1 MKEATIFSIIAFV
14 FIVTI
19 SLTST
24 ASALYQT
31 TTPWPMYRYDA
42 KHTATT
48 TSTAPSNNMT
58 LWHYPIAV
66 GGGYSR
72 QSIPIVVDGMVIFHD
87 GNYAHAV
94 DETTGAELWKSDL
107 LAGGYG
113 GLWPSSA
120 YADGRVYFGSSDY
133 IYGKGYVFCVNAST
147 GATIW
152 TYDPNPNGRV
162 ESGITVHDGVVYFG
176 TLNNYVYAIN
186 ATNSYFLWRYPTNG
200 SVYSSPAVDDDLV
213 CVGSDDGKVYALN
226 VSGSTAISKWN
237 FTADGAVRCAP
248 TIYNNKVF
256 FGSSNATF
264 FAVDEE
270 TGNLIWRY
278 HLTSGGTLDNSV
290 AIADD
295 IIYLTQTGY
304 AWRIYALFANTAPG
318 NYTEADPEPR
328 AWVKETIVGAA
339 ALTEPVVADGKVF
352 FSSANGHMLY
362 ALDTAS
368 SGATVWT
375 SSFSESYGSPGS
387 PTVADGKVFVTVTN
401 GLGLYC
407 FGDPFPAV
415 TNNYKVDAGGQS
427 FDIPIVTNSTIS
439 SFNATGLETEGKI
452 SFGVAGINETTG
464 MCNVTIPNDM
474 LDGGLN
480 VTVDG
485 GQPLYSAPPLNNG
498 THTSLYFTYN
508 NTIPHTVEIT
518 GTTFIPEFP
527 TVTVLPLLITTLFAT
542 LVQLRRKHN
551 K

>member
-1 MKEATIFSIIAFV
+1 M
-14 FIVTI
+14 
-19 SLTST
+19 
-24 ASALYQT
+24 
-31 TTPWPMYRYDA
+31 
-42 KHTATT
+42 
-48 TSTAPSNNMT
+48 
-58 LWHYPIAV
+58 
-66 GGGYSR
+66 
-72 QSIPIVVDGMVIFHD
+72 PIVVDGKVIFHD

-94 DETTGAELWKSDL
+94 DETTGVELWKSESL
-107 LAGGYG
+107 VGGYG

-120 YADGRVYFGSSDY
+120 YAEGRIYFASSDY
-133 IYGKGYVFCVNAST
+133 IYGNGYVFCLNAST
-147 GATIW
+147 GGRIW

-186 ATNSYFLWRYPTNG
+186 ATNGYFLWRYQTNG
-200 SVYSSPAVDDDLV
+200 SVYSAPAADDDLL
-213 CVGSDDGKVYALN
+213 CVGSDGGKVCALN
-226 VSGSTAISKWN
+226 ISGSAAISKWN

-256 FGSSNATF
+256 FGSNNATF

-270 TGNLIWRY
+270 TGKLIWRY
-278 HLTSGGTLDNSV
+278 HLTSGGALDNSV

-328 AWVKETIVGAA
+328 AWVKETVVGAA
-339 ALTEPVVADGKVF
+339 ALTEPIVADGKVF
-352 FSSANGHMLY
+352 FSSANGHMFY
-362 ALDTAS
+362 ALNTAS

-375 SSFSESYGSPGS
+375 SSFSESYGSPSS
-387 PTVADGKVFVTVTN
+387 PAVADGKVFVTVTN

-415 TNNYKVDAGGQS
+415 TNNYQVNAGGTS
-427 FDIPIVTNSTIS
+427 FDVPIVTNSTIS
-439 SFNATGLETEGKI
+439 NFNTTGLETDGKI

-464 MCNVTIPNDM
+464 VCNITIPNEMLDGQLNVTI
-474 LDGGLN
+474 
-480 VTVDG
+480 DG
-485 GQPLYSAPPLNNG
+485 GQPLFSAAPLNNG

-508 NTIPHTVEIT
+508 NTFPHSVEIS

-527 TVTVLPLLITTLFAT
+527 IITIVPMLITTLFMT
-542 LVQLRRKHN
+542 VVQLKRKRS

>member
-1 MKEATIFSIIAFV
+1 
-14 FIVTI
+14 
-19 SLTST
+19 
-24 ASALYQT
+24 
-31 TTPWPMYRYDA
+31 
-42 KHTATT
+42 
-48 TSTAPSNNMT
+48 
-58 LWHYPIAV
+58 
-66 GGGYSR
+66 
-72 QSIPIVVDGMVIFHD
+72 
-87 GNYAHAV
+87 
-94 DETTGAELWKSDL
+94 
-107 LAGGYG
+107 
-113 GLWPSSA
+113 
-120 YADGRVYFGSSDY
+120 
-133 IYGKGYVFCVNAST
+133 
-147 GATIW
+147 
-152 TYDPNPNGRV
+152 
-162 ESGITVHDGVVYFG
+162 
-176 TLNNYVYAIN
+176 
-186 ATNSYFLWRYPTNG
+186 
-200 SVYSSPAVDDDLV
+200 
-213 CVGSDDGKVYALN
+213 LN

-290 AIADD
+290 AIADN

-328 AWVKETIVGAA
+328 AWVKEIIVGAA
-339 ALTEPVVADGKVF
+339 ALTEPIVADGKVF

-375 SSFSESYGSPGS
+375 SSFSESYGAPGS

-407 FGDPFPAV
+407 FGDPFPPV
-415 TNNYKVDAGGQS
+415 TNNYEVNAGDQS
-427 FDIPIVTNSTIS
+427 FDVPIVSNSTIS
-439 SFNATGLETEGKI
+439 NFNTTALETEKKI

-464 MCNVTIPNDM
+464 MCNITIPNDM
-474 LDGGLN
+474 LDGELN
-480 VTVDG
+480 VTIDG
-485 GQPLYSAPPLNNG
+485 GQPLYSAAPLNNG

-508 NTIPHTVEIT
+508 NTLPHVVKIT
-518 GTTFIPEFP
+518 GTTVIPEFP
-527 TVTVLPLLITTLFAT
+527 IIATLPMLITTLLAT
-542 LVQLRRKHN
+542 LVQLKRKRN

>member
-1 MKEATIFSIIAFV
+1 LKKATCLIFAFV
-14 FIVTI
+14 FIATL
-19 SLTST
+19 SL
-24 ASALYQT
+24 ASAAFALYPT

-58 LWHYPIAV
+58 LWHYSIAV

-94 DETTGAELWKSDL
+94 DETTGVELWKSDL

-113 GLWPSSA
+113 GLWPSISC
-120 YADGRVYFGSSDY
+120 ADGRVYFGSSDY

-152 TYDPNPNGRV
+152 TYDASPGRV
-162 ESGITVHDGVVYFG
+162 ESGITVHHGVVYFG

-186 ATNSYFLWRYPTNG
+186 ATNNYFLWRFQTNG
-200 SVYSSPAVDDDLV
+200 SVYSTPAADGDLL

-290 AIADD
+290 AIADN

-328 AWVKETIVGAA
+328 AWVKEIIVGAA
-339 ALTEPVVADGKVF
+339 ALTEPIVADGKVF

-375 SSFSESYGSPGS
+375 SSFSESYGAPGS

-407 FGDPFPAV
+407 FGDPFPPV
-415 TNNYKVDAGGQS
+415 TNNYEVTAGDQS
-427 FDIPIVTNSTIS
+427 FDVPIVSNSTIS
-439 SFNATGLETEGKI
+439 NFNTTALETEKKI

-464 MCNVTIPNDM
+464 MCNITIPNDM
-474 LDGGLN
+474 LDGELN
-480 VTVDG
+480 VTIDG
-485 GQPLYSAPPLNNG
+485 GQPLYSAAPLNNG

-508 NTIPHTVEIT
+508 NTLPHVVEIT
-518 GTTFIPEFP
+518 GTTVIPEFP
-527 TVTVLPLLITTLFAT
+527 IIATLPMLITTLLAT
-542 LVQLRRKHN
+542 LVQLKRKRN

>member
-1 MKEATIFSIIAFV
+1 
-14 FIVTI
+14 
-19 SLTST
+19 
-24 ASALYQT
+24 
-31 TTPWPMYRYDA
+31 
-42 KHTATT
+42 
-48 TSTAPSNNMT
+48 
-58 LWHYPIAV
+58 
-66 GGGYSR
+66 
-72 QSIPIVVDGMVIFHD
+72 
-87 GNYAHAV
+87 
-94 DETTGAELWKSDL
+94 
-107 LAGGYG
+107 
-113 GLWPSSA
+113 
-120 YADGRVYFGSSDY
+120 
-133 IYGKGYVFCVNAST
+133 
-147 GATIW
+147 
-152 TYDPNPNGRV
+152 V

-186 ATNSYFLWRYPTNG
+186 ATNSYFLWRYHTNG
-200 SVYSSPAVDDDLV
+200 SVYSAPAADDDLL

-226 VSGSTAISKWN
+226 ISGSTAISKWN

-248 TIYNNKVF
+248 TIYDNKVF
-256 FGSSNATF
+256 FGSNNATF

-278 HLTSGGTLDNSV
+278 HLISGGTLDNSV
-290 AIADD
+290 AIADN

-401 GLGLYC
+401 GLGLHC

-415 TNNYKVDAGGQS
+415 TDNYKVDAGGQS
-427 FDIPIVTNSTIS
+427 FVIPIVTNSTIS
-439 SFNATGLETEGKI
+439 SFNATRLETEGKI

-485 GQPLYSAPPLNNG
+485 GQPLYSAGPLNNG

-508 NTIPHTVEIT
+508 NTIPHVVEIT
-518 GTTFIPEFP
+518 GTTFVPEFP
-527 TVTVLPLLITTLFAT
+527 IITIAPMLITTLFMT
-542 LVQLRRKHN
+542 LVQLKRKHN